1 MSFPKHVLDQIKDR
15 ADLAATIGSVV
26 TLRREGR
33 DLVGLCPFHDERS
46 ASFHVTPGTGL
57 YNCFGCGAGG
67 GIFEWTQKRDALSFP
82 DAVRKLAAQLGVD
95 LGDEPAKPNAG
106 PVPRRG
112 RVLPIGEAGSGGE
125 AGGRRKR
132 SVPTDDDGAVDD
144 EAGGGSPAAPDDQK
158 AAEHRATK
166 LRAGAAFRALPWG
179 ADVVERIESS
189 LWTDDGAAPV
199 RDYLL
204 GVRKLTEA
212 TLREFRVGAV
222 VVRDGAGK
230 VLDLWAAIPI
240 LDRDKRVQNVKLRA
254 VPGPCPA
261 CDAKGC
267 ERCAGSGKVPTKP
280 KYLALPRR
288 PLPLFGADRLDGNP
302 KHAVYVT
309 EGEFDV
315 LALHQYGWTS
325 NVVSGTAGAA
335 KWDDAWLDEIEPY
348 EQAVLLYDP
357 DVAGEKGADALAG
370 KLGREKCARVVLPH
384 KDPGECVE
392 KGIVREVIERAVR
405 MAKPM
410 TGLSIVRP
418 SSFAAEIEDRIADP
432 EKMVGYA
439 TGSAKVDRCLGGDRP
454 GLTVVTG
461 DSGSGKTTFTCWQAW
476 ERARIGVP
484 ALTTAFEQ
492 SPVMFAEKLLRLQIG
507 GDFSRATPAERAA
520 AWAAL
525 DALPLYVVGHH
536 GQTNYDDILATVRY
550 AVRRLDVKFALLDH
564 LGYFVDPD
572 AKDKVNEIER
582 VVKGLALASTSEG
595 WSCWLVAHPSNQNI
609 AQQRRVQMGDL
620 KGASAIRQEAAAV
633 VLVERNPMS
642 PSRAYPSTTLHF
654 DKVRAEWGLA
664 GSSCWLAFD
673 PESTR
678 YADAWEQTPMGAR
691 LGGKPPPNAPGSPV
705 DTVDGEART
714 GPVRRRRTV
723 PTDDAGLTKIETTPP
738 VPSWHDRAEREE
750 SSFVPTTDDGIPV

>member
-15 ADLAATIGSVV
+15 ADLAAMIGATV

-33 DLVGLCPFHDERS
+33 DLVGCCPFHDERS
-46 ASFHVTPGTGL
+46 PSFHVTPGTGL

-67 GIFEWTQKRDALSFP
+67 GVFEWVQKREGLSFP
-82 DAVRKLAAQLGVD
+82 DAVRKLAAELGVD

-106 PVPRRG
+106 PAPRKG
-112 RVLPIGEAGSGGE
+112 RVLPIEGAGGE
-125 AGGRRKR
+125 GGGRRKR
-132 SVPTDDDGAVDD
+132 AVPTDDDGTAD
-144 EAGGGSPAAPDDQK
+144 EGAGNGHGGGSDDQK
-158 AAEHRATK
+158 DAEHRATK

-179 ADVVERIESS
+179 PDIVDRIEAC
-189 LWTDDGAAPV
+189 LWSDEGAAPV

-204 GVRKLTEA
+204 AKRRLTEE

-222 VVRDGAGK
+222 VVRDAAGK

-261 CDAKGC
+261 CEAKGC
-267 ERCAGSGKVPTKP
+267 ERCAGTGATPSKP

-302 KHAVYVT
+302 KHAVYVE

-315 LALHQYGWTS
+315 MGMWQYGWTV

-348 EQAVLLYDP
+348 EQAVLMYDP
-357 DVAGEKGADALAG
+357 DTAGEKGADALAG
-370 KLGREKCARVVLPH
+370 KLGREKCAKVVLPH
-384 KDPGECVE
+384 KDIGECVE
-392 KGIVREVIERAVR
+392 RGIARDVIERAVR
-405 MAKPM
+405 LAKPM

-418 SSFAAEIEDRIADP
+418 SSFAAEIEARIANP
-432 EKMVGYA
+432 EAMVGYA
-439 TGSAKVDRCLGGDRP
+439 TGSGKVDKCLGGDRP

-461 DSGSGKTTFTCWQAW
+461 DSGSGKTTWTCWQAW

-484 ALTTAFEQ
+484 SLTTAFEQ

-507 GDFSRATPAERAA
+507 GDFSRATAAERAA

-525 DALPLYVVGHH
+525 DALPLYVIGHH
-536 GQTNYDDILATVRY
+536 GQTSYDDILATVRY

-595 WSCWLVAHPSNQNI
+595 WACWLVAHPSNQNI

-633 VLVERNPMS
+633 IVVERNPMS
-642 PSRAYPSTTLHF
+642 PSRAYPSSTLHF

-664 GSSCWLAFD
+664 GRSCWLAFD

-678 YADAWEQTPMGAR
+678 YADGWEQTPMGAR
-691 LGGKPPPNAPGSPV
+691 LGGRPPPNAPGSPV
-705 DTVDGEART
+705 ETGADGEART
-714 GPVRRRRTV
+714 GPVRRRRVV
-723 PTDDAGLTKIETTPP
+723 PTDDAAGLTKIETTPP
-738 VPSWHDRAEREE
+738 PNVPSWHERAERDD
-750 SSFVPTTDDGIPV
+750 VPTDADGIPM

>member
-1 MSFPKHVLDQIKDR
+1 MSFPKHVLDAIRDR
-15 ADLAATIGSVV
+15 ADLAAMIGVTV

-33 DLVGLCPFHDERS
+33 DLVGCCPFHNEKS
-46 ASFHVTPGTGL
+46 ASFHVTPSTGL
-57 YNCFGCGAGG
+57 YHCFGCGEGG
-67 GIFEWTQKRDALSFP
+67 GVFEWVQKREGVSFP
-82 DAVRKLAAQLGVD
+82 DAVRKLAAELGVD
-95 LGDEPAKPNAG
+95 LGSEPAKPSAA
-106 PVPRRG
+106 PAARRG
-112 RVLPIGEAGSGGE
+112 RVLPIEGAGSGD

-132 SVPTDDDGAVDD
+132 SVPSEDD
-144 EAGGGSPAAPDDQK
+144 EQGDDAQPEDHK
-158 AAEHRATK
+158 DAEHRATK
-166 LRAGAAFRALPWG
+166 LRASAAFRALPWG
-179 ADVVERIESS
+179 PDIVEKIEAT
-189 LWTDDGAAPV
+189 LWADDGAAPV
-199 RDYLL
+199 REYLL
-204 GVRKLTEA
+204 NRRRLTEE
-212 TLREFRVGAV
+212 TLCEFGVGAV
-222 VVRDGAGK
+222 VVRDASGK

-240 LDRDKRVQNVKLRA
+240 YDRDKRVQNVKLRA

-261 CDAKGC
+261 CESKGC
-267 ERCAGSGKVPTKP
+267 ERCAGTGKTPDKP

-288 PLPLFGADRLDGNP
+288 PLPLFGADRLDGNA
-302 KHAVYVT
+302 KHSVYVT

-357 DVAGEKGADALAG
+357 DTAGEKGADALAG
-370 KLGREKCARVVLPH
+370 KLGRDKCARVVLPH

-392 KGIVREVIERAVR
+392 RGIAREVVERAVR

-418 SSFAAEIEDRIADP
+418 SSFAAEIEARIADP
-432 EKMVGYA
+432 ERMVGYA

-454 GLTVVTG
+454 GLTIVTG

-484 ALTTAFEQ
+484 SLTTAFEQ

-582 VVKGLALASTSEG
+582 VVKGLALAATSEG
-595 WSCWLVAHPSNQNI
+595 WACWLVAHPSNQNI

-633 VLVERNPMS
+633 IVVERNPSS
-642 PSRAYPSTTLHF
+642 PSRAFPSTSLHF

-678 YADAWEQTPMGAR
+678 YADGWEQTPMGAR
-691 LGGKPPPNAPGSPV
+691 LGGKPPPNAPGAPV
-705 DTVDGEART
+705 DVGADGEART

-723 PTDDAGLTKIETTPP
+723 PAEEAGEVAPP
-738 VPSWHDRAEREE
+738 KPAVPSWHDRDERDD
-750 SSFVPTTDDGIPV
+750 VTLDADGIPV